1 MEERKGSCRR
11 VGTRIKCTPPP
22 PLLGDS
28 RWNNLS
34 AGHKPVNIR
43 REDPVARSLLRSDSL
58 NHMWNVENI
67 NQNCAQTLP
76 CIKNWSWLSPLESVV
91 GCLRSRQ
98 CGLLLHGVGKKLLK
112 PTEWIRRRR
121 IKHSQTHACTCMCAN
136 PNLKSLQSF
145 IQSCAWQR
153 PATHPWLSTTFSRTP
168 FTHVIV

>member
-1 MEERKGSCRR
+1 MH
-11 VGTRIKCTPPP
+11 PPP

-58 NHMWNVENI
+58 NHMWNVESI

-112 PTEWIRRRR
+112 PTEWIRRR
-121 IKHSQTHACTCMCAN
+121 IKHSQTHTSWYMHVCKPQFKITSVVHTIMCLTKTRDPSLIVNNLFKDPFYTCDCVTC
-136 PNLKSLQSF
+136 Q
-145 IQSCAWQR
+145 QR
-153 PATHPWLSTTFSRTP
+153 KCLSAARLS
-168 FTHVIV
+168 